1 MNFNKS
7 LTPFIF
13 GIIGIFSFAPFSIK
27 PLIFFSYA
35 YLIRELVYKNNS
47 RLKKLFY
54 WSLGHWGFGMSWLI
68 VSVYYYG
75 ETSIYVSL
83 LIFVLLVLLLSLA
96 FSAPLLFISKL
107 LIKTFERGGIV
118 NLILISSALML
129 SEISMNYLLYGVP
142 WLIAGATLLD
152 TISQGVYP
160 ILGALGASFI
170 IYFCS
175 SLIASRSNS
184 RSYTLLIYC
193 LLPFI
198 ISFPKESSIINENN
212 KDLAFSIIQPSTDP
226 FQKYNQGY
234 AEKIEDN
241 IIELVEQSSKA
252 SKLLVLP
259 EAELPYAYED
269 ERFKRFQQK
278 LPKNTIMGAWSFAD
292 GNLYNSIIS
301 TEGGPQYNKV
311 HLVPFGEFIPFEKY
325 LRGLI
330 SFFDMPMSS
339 VHSGSKDQ
347 DLMYLDFINNISYS
361 ALICFD
367 IAFSESVRKSNIS
380 SKFII
385 NVSNDTWFGNSIGPY
400 QHLHLARIRAH
411 ENNRWLI
418 RAANDG
424 FSAIINN
431 KGTIVQYIE
440 KGEKGVLNGSL
451 QYIENRSFYS
461 KYGYLFSY
469 ILSISALFFSII
481 INSWQR
487 SDY

>member
-1 MNFNKS
+1 
-7 LTPFIF
+7 
-13 GIIGIFSFAPFSIK
+13 
-27 PLIFFSYA
+27 
-35 YLIRELVYKNNS
+35 
-47 RLKKLFY
+47 
-54 WSLGHWGFGMSWLI
+54 
-68 VSVYYYG
+68 
-75 ETSIYVSL
+75 
-83 LIFVLLVLLLSLA
+83 
-96 FSAPLLFISKL
+96 
-107 LIKTFERGGIV
+107 
-118 NLILISSALML
+118 
-129 SEISMNYLLYGVP
+129 
-142 WLIAGATLLD
+142 
-152 TISQGVYP
+152 
-160 ILGALGASFI
+160 
-170 IYFCS
+170 
-175 SLIASRSNS
+175 
-184 RSYTLLIYC
+184 
-193 LLPFI
+193 
-198 ISFPKESSIINENN
+198 
-212 KDLAFSIIQPSTDP
+212 
-226 FQKYNQGY
+226 
-234 AEKIEDN
+234 
-241 IIELVEQSSKA
+241 
-252 SKLLVLP
+252 
-259 EAELPYAYED
+259 
-269 ERFKRFQQK
+269 
-278 LPKNTIMGAWSFAD
+278 
-292 GNLYNSIIS
+292 
-301 TEGGPQYNKV
+301 
-311 HLVPFGEFIPFEKY
+311 
-325 LRGLI
+325 
-330 SFFDMPMSS
+330 MSS

>member
-1 MNFNKS
+1 
-7 LTPFIF
+7 
-13 GIIGIFSFAPFSIK
+13 
-27 PLIFFSYA
+27 
-35 YLIRELVYKNNS
+35 
-47 RLKKLFY
+47 
-54 WSLGHWGFGMSWLI
+54 
-68 VSVYYYG
+68 
-75 ETSIYVSL
+75 
-83 LIFVLLVLLLSLA
+83 
-96 FSAPLLFISKL
+96 
-107 LIKTFERGGIV
+107 
-118 NLILISSALML
+118 
-129 SEISMNYLLYGVP
+129 
-142 WLIAGATLLD
+142 
-152 TISQGVYP
+152 
-160 ILGALGASFI
+160 
-170 IYFCS
+170 
-175 SLIASRSNS
+175 
-184 RSYTLLIYC
+184 
-193 LLPFI
+193 
-198 ISFPKESSIINENN
+198 
-212 KDLAFSIIQPSTDP
+212 
-226 FQKYNQGY
+226 
-234 AEKIEDN
+234 
-241 IIELVEQSSKA
+241 
-252 SKLLVLP
+252 
-259 EAELPYAYED
+259 
-269 ERFKRFQQK
+269 
-278 LPKNTIMGAWSFAD
+278 
-292 GNLYNSIIS
+292 
-301 TEGGPQYNKV
+301 
-311 HLVPFGEFIPFEKY
+311 
-325 LRGLI
+325 
-330 SFFDMPMSS
+330 MPMSS
-339 VHSGSKDQ
+339 VHGGSKDQ